1 MKLPFIK
8 WLALK
13 SERPSYRI
21 CLLYGLSRG
30 AISIRCDDQN
40 ALSKRRSL

>member
-8 WLALK
+8 RLALK
-13 SERPSYRI
+13 SESPSYRV

-30 AISIRCDDQN
+30 AISIRRGDQT
-40 ALSKRRSL
+40 ASSKRRSL